1 MQFVLAF
8 PDISPT
14 LVEIPLGPVSLPIR
28 WYALAY
34 IVGIVAGWQII
45 AWLMRRPKLWPE
57 STPPMTPMLL
67 ENFMTWIIIAVIL
80 GGRLGYVFFYA
91 FDAFAAD
98 PLSILRVWE
107 GGMSFHGGF
116 AGVIVA
122 TILYARLN
130 KLPLGSVSD
139 SLTIVAPLG
148 LFLGRVANF
157 INGELWGRVTDV
169 PWAVVFPGEAAQNC
183 LIMVAEC
190 ARHPSQLYEAGLE
203 GLVLGTL
210 IAWLALKRGA
220 LRKRW
225 ILTGMF
231 FLGYGLSRYVVEF
244 FRQPDA
250 QFVSPSNPL
259 GYAYEW
265 GEFGLTMGQALSL
278 PMIVI
283 GLALVL
289 WPRRKA

>member
-1 MQFVLAF
+1 MRASIPF
-8 PDISPT
+8 PDISP
-14 LVEIPLGPVSLPIR
+14 EIFSFSVGGFEFALR

-57 STPPMTPMLL
+57 STPPMTPTLL

-98 PLSILRVWE
+98 PLSIIRVWE

-122 TILYARLN
+122 TILYARRY
-130 KLPLGSVSD
+130 KLPLGSVAD
-139 SLTIVAPLG
+139 SLAIVAPLG
-148 LFLGRVANF
+148 LLLGRIANF

-169 PWAVVFPGEAAQNC
+169 TWGVVFPGEAAQNC

-203 GLVLGTL
+203 GLLLGTL
-210 IAWLALKRGA
+210 IAWLALKRGG

-225 ILTGMF
+225 FLTGLF
-231 FLGYGLSRYVVEF
+231 FLGYGLSRYIVEF

-250 QFVSPSNPL
+250 QFVSRGNPL
-259 GYAYEW
+259 GHAYQW
-265 GEFGLTMGQALSL
+265 GDWGLTMGQTLSL
-278 PMIVI
+278 PMILI
-283 GLALVL
+283 GLVLVL
-289 WPRRKA
+289 WPRRKT